1 MWKPDEE
8 MEHYLK
14 EFKPRAISP
23 LEKQAPPPRFWLRG
37 LAAAAAIVLAAG
49 MSIWMLRRETVIVPQ
64 VTSKPQPQE
73 SPAFIEKRM
82 NPFLLTK
89 LALEDNK
96 TFNAVLTD
104 ESRRVLPSL
113 RGQQSTLRV
122 LAAEEKRKP

>member
-23 LEKQAPPPRFWLRG
+23 LEKQASPPRFWLKG
-37 LAAAAAIVLAAG
+37 LAAAAAIVAAG
-49 MSIWMLRRETVIVPQ
+49 TSIWMSRRETVIVPQ
-64 VTSKPQPQE
+64 VTSEPQPQE

-89 LALEDNK
+89 LALEDNR

-122 LAAEEKRKP
+122 LAAEEKREP